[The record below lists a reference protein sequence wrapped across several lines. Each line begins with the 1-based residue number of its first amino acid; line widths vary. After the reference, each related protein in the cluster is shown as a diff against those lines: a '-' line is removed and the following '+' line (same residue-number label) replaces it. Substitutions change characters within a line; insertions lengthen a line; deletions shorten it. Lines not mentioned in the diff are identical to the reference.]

1 MNFKMENP
9 NKVKNIVIGSFDG
22 LNSLYGKDSQR
33 LKLLESQGIVS
44 LDKDKDGDL
53 KIMVRELLNKSYSST
68 ILTKIY
74 NTYSIAFPVQLKRI

>member
-53 KIMVRELLNKSYSST
+53 KIMVRLLLIKSYRIT
-68 ILTKIY
+68 TQTKIY
-74 NTYSIAFPVQLKRI
+74 NTYSILFPSQLKRI

>member
-53 KIMVRELLNKSYSST
+53 KIMVRELLIKSYRIT
-68 ILTKIY
+68 TLTKIY
-74 NTYSIAFPVQLKRI
+74 NTYSIAFPSQLKRI